1 MLTASCLKDGRKMFG
16 SHWWPLEDQPP
27 RMMEAGRQGEKGHR
41 HSSGIGS
48 GGLEKKQMENFGA
61 G

>member
-1 MLTASCLKDGRKMFG
+1 MLTASCLKDGRKMIG

-27 RMMEAGRQGEKGHR
+27 RLMEAGRQEEKGHTPL
-41 HSSGIGS
+41 GIGS
-48 GGLEKKQMENFGA
+48 RELEKKPMENSGV